1 MLELAEKRWRTSTDC
16 YSAVNEPVD
25 PNVCGCRHSG
35 AARRTG
41 MLPGNVRG
49 HRLTSSRASGRNTI
63 AAFALSIALGGAR
76 CGGIRR
82 RNKNGNH
89 NSHLKNGVT
98 NARSSLC
105 HIAMKTRIKNAK
117 RCNTDFTIRSKPGPY
132 LRFRMR
138 IPFFVMSV
146 LSYTSCRWRIP
157 EITRRWAFDKVHDS
171 AGATGTKQTL
181 MSPGLRQARAAVLP
195 DLSACDAH

>member
-1 MLELAEKRWRTSTDC
+1 MPFMVFLQVHHAELLELAEKRWRTSTDC

-138 IPFFVMSV
+138 IRKRRYGPGFERIVKSVLHLFAFLILVFIAIWHKELLAFVTPFF
-146 LSYTSCRWRIP
+146 RW
-157 EITRRWAFDKVHDS
+157 
-171 AGATGTKQTL
+171 L
-181 MSPGLRQARAAVLP
+181 L
-195 DLSACDAH
+195 